1 MRTMTE
7 TGVQGMRGA
16 CGVQNDCADRNTG
29 GESLIPAGYGIQFAE
44 NEWDRYAG
52 RGMDGMRDY

>member
-1 MRTMTE
+1 MYRACGERVVFGMT
-7 TGVQGMRGA
+7 VQTVIRGA
-16 CGVQNDCADRNTG
+16 
-29 GESLIPAGYGIQFAE
+29 ESLIPAGYGIQFAE